1 MQIQGNI
8 VKVFEPRSGTSSSG
22 KQWCSLD
29 FVLEIPGPYPRRVV
43 LNIFGEE
50 RIKTLAPKVGEV
62 NVVVDF
68 DIDAHEYNGRF
79 YNEIKAWNITRTVQQ
94 NAASVTAA
102 LQGAANPMNPQNPFP
117 PQQQPAAQASS
128 QSSDELPF

>member
-22 KQWCSLD
+22 KQWSSLD
-29 FVLEIPGPYPRRVV
+29 FVVEMPGQYTRRVV
-43 LNIFGEE
+43 LNIFGED
-50 RIKTLAPKVGEV
+50 RIKTLAPKEGEV

-79 YNEIKAWNITRTVQQ
+79 YNEIRAWNITRTVQQ
-94 NAASVTAA
+94 NAASVTTA

-117 PQQQPAAQASS
+117 PQQPAAQASS
-128 QSSDELPF
+128 QKSGDLPF

>member
-8 VKVFEPRSGTSSSG
+8 VKVFEPRSGTSQAG
-22 KQWCSLD
+22 KQWSSLD
-29 FVLEIPGPYPRRVV
+29 FVLEIPGQYPRRMV

-50 RIKTLAPKVGEV
+50 RIKTLAPRVGEV
-62 NVVVDF
+62 NVLVDF

-94 NAASVTAA
+94 NAASVTTA

-117 PQQQPAAQASS
+117 PQQPAAQAPA
-128 QSSDELPF
+128 QSFDDPPF

>member
-22 KQWCSLD
+22 KQWSSLD
-29 FVLEIPGPYPRRVV
+29 FVVEVPGQYARRIA

-50 RIKTLAPKVGEV
+50 RIKALAPKEGEV

-94 NAASVTAA
+94 NAASVTTA
-102 LQGAANPMNPQNPFP
+102 LQGAANPINPQNPFP
-117 PQQQPAAQASS
+117 PQQPAAQTAS
-128 QSSDELPF
+128 QSSDDLPF

>member
-22 KQWCSLD
+22 KQWSSLD
-29 FVLEIPGPYPRRVV
+29 FVVEMPGQYTRRVV
-43 LNIFGEE
+43 LNIFGED
-50 RIKTLAPKVGEV
+50 RIKTLAPKEGEV

-79 YNEIKAWNITRTVQQ
+79 YNEIRAWNITRTVQQ
-94 NAASVTAA
+94 NAASVTTA
-102 LQGAANPMNPQNPFP
+102 LQGAASPMNPQNPFP
-117 PQQQPAAQASS
+117 PQQPAAQASS
-128 QSSDELPF
+128 QKSDDLPF